1 MPPFKPKQL
10 AVISIRAKNVSKTVH
25 FYRDV
30 IGLTLVPHHDHW
42 PAFDLGGAFLVI
54 VEGQPTP
61 VHESEATRF
70 PVLAWEVE
78 DLGQAVEHLQAHN
91 VDLPWGIKK
100 GRGTRWVMFFDPAGN
115 LIEFVEFKKVIYA

>member
-1 MPPFKPKQL
+1 MPFFKPKQL
-10 AVISIRAKNVSKTVH
+10 AVISLRAEDVSKTAH
-25 FYRDV
+25 FYRDI
-30 IGLTLVPHHDHW
+30 IGLALLPHHNHR
-42 PAFDLGGAFLVI
+42 PAFDLGGTFLII
-54 VEGQPTP
+54 VEGQPPP

-115 LIEFVEFKKVIYA
+115 LIEFVEANEAICA